1 MVLKKLK
8 SSWIDNFATYETFI
22 FIGLIMSII
31 TLLKLLGYYNFS
43 SDWLWF
49 LAGVGLII
57 EGSISLV
64 KQRRFD
70 RKYKIIERKEDND

>member
-8 SSWIDNFATYETFI
+8 KSWIDNFATYETFI
-22 FIGLIMSII
+22 FIGLIMAVI
-31 TLLKLLGYYNFS
+31 TFLKLINIINFS

-49 LAGVGLII
+49 LAGVGLVI

-70 RKYKIIERKEDND
+70 RKFKIIEREE

>member
-1 MVLKKLK
+1 MLKKLK
-8 SSWIDNFATYETFI
+8 SSWVDNFATYETFI
-22 FIGLIMSII
+22 FIGLIMAVL
-31 TLLKLLGYYNFS
+31 TFLKLIGVLDFS

-49 LAGVGLII
+49 LAGVGLVI

-70 RKYKIIERKEDND
+70 RKFKIIEREEEK

>member
-1 MVLKKLK
+1 MVLKTLK
-8 SSWIDNFATYETFI
+8 KSWVDNFATYETFI
-22 FIGLIMSII
+22 FVGSIMAILTLI
-31 TLLKLLGYYNFS
+31 KLLGYIDFS

-49 LAGVGLII
+49 LAGIGLVI

-70 RKYKIIERKEDND
+70 KKYKVIERKE

>member
-8 SSWIDNFATYETFI
+8 KSWVDNFATYETFI
-22 FIGLIMSII
+22 FIGSIMAIL
-31 TLLKLLGYYNFS
+31 TLVKLLGYLDFS

-49 LAGVGLII
+49 LAGIGLVI

-64 KQRRFD
+64 KQKRFD
-70 RKYKIIERKEDND
+70 RKFKVIERED